1 MTIIEAVSVT
11 ARLRQGAELREAK
24 TPLSIVRQTAIIV
37 TGFFAYLGVRSVA
50 IGSEVGAFEN
60 ARRLLHFEDA
70 LGLDFEQAAQNAALK
85 IPVVIDFFDFVYAW
99 TYWPF
104 IIGAFV
110 VTWFWKREL
119 FVIYRNAMV
128 ISGTIGLVI
137 FALYPV
143 APPRFLPGF
152 VDTVDSTSRSNFI
165 AHPAGLINEFAA
177 LPSFHVGWV
186 AMASAVVILGVGRT
200 WLRILLL
207 MPTVLMSISVVVTGN
222 HYVVDIVAGLVL
234 SLVGVVIAV
243 RRELAKGS
251 VELAYTD

>member
-1 MTIIEAVSVT
+1 MCSSS
-11 ARLRQGAELREAK
+11 RR
-24 TPLSIVRQTAIIV
+24 
-37 TGFFAYLGVRSVA
+37 A
-50 IGSEVGAFEN
+50 IG
-60 ARRLLHFEDA
+60 
-70 LGLDFEQAAQNAALK
+70 LDIEQAAQNAALE
-85 IPVVIDFFDFVYAW
+85 IPALIGFFDFVYAW

-128 ISGTIGLVI
+128 ISGTIGLAI

-186 AMASAVVILGVGRT
+186 AMASAVVILGVNRT
-200 WLRILLL
+200 WLRAILLV
-207 MPTVLMSISVVVTGN
+207 PTVLMSISVVVTGN
-222 HYVVDIVAGLVL
+222 HYLVDIIAGLVL
-234 SLVGVVIAV
+234 SLFGVVIAV